1 MFLLALSAA
10 TLGEPTPGP
19 FKTFGDWAVAC
30 DNVRRCEM
38 TSLQPEDGDIDTSGA
53 ELSLTREPGPAGDL
67 AISLWPAGDAPG
79 TLTLTIDG
87 KRIASGAM
95 EKGVLRVGGDAALQV
110 ARALA
115 NGHSTQIS
123 VSAGG
128 KTARLSLAGAS
139 AAMRFLDSEQGRAG
153 GVTALVARGAK
164 PANTVPA
171 AAALPVVPAIR
182 PSGQAATL
190 SPALLAQLTK
200 ASDCGEGYSA
210 SFPQPEPETGA
221 LGGGATLVL
230 LACGSGAYNLS
241 SVAYVVRGGKATA
254 AHFDDGKGGPVELI
268 NASWDPSSGTLST
281 HGKGRGIGDCGEGA
295 SYVWDGTR
303 FRLTEET
310 RMDECRGSANWLTV
324 WRATVRR

>member
-10 TLGEPTPGP
+10 TLGQPAPGP
-19 FKTFGDWAVAC
+19 FKSFGDWAIAC

-67 AISLWPAGDAPG
+67 TISLWPAGDAPG

-87 KRIASGAM
+87 KRIASGAL
-95 EKGVLRVGGDAALQV
+95 EKGVLRVGGDAALPV

-115 NGHSTQIS
+115 NGRSAQIS

-128 KTARLSLAGAS
+128 KTATLSLAGAS
-139 AAMRFLDSEQGRAG
+139 AAMRFLDAQQGRAG

-171 AAALPVVPAIR
+171 AAALPMVPAIA
-182 PSGQAATL
+182 PGGQAAAI
-190 SPALLAQLTK
+190 SPALLARLNK
-200 ASDCGEGYSA
+200 ASGCGGDYSA

-241 SVAYVVRGGKATA
+241 SAAYVVRAGKAA
-254 AHFDDGKGGPVELI
+254 AARFDDATDPAELI
-268 NASWDPSSGTLST
+268 NASWDAGSGTLST

-295 SYVWDGTR
+295 SYVWDGAR
-303 FRLTEET
+303 FRLTEAT